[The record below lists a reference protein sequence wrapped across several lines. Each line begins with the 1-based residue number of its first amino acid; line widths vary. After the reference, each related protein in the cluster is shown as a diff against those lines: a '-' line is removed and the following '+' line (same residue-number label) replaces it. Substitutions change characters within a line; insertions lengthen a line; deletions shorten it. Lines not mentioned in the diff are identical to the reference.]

1 MMSQLLDLLEY
12 LKGRSLVYK
21 LSQNLRIP
29 GGTISSSKPWSIR
42 GCWEILVGMRWAG
55 WGWGPWRDWWG
66 RWGFMQDLMDPRWWR
81 LLVQEGEAAGTWLAP
96 LMIIGWG
103 GNLINGIWVKGEV
116 NLWSEKWDWDSAD
129 PRNMIG
135 LGWECCPSYVVI
147 TIPGSSDERST
158 LFFTEHLSFV
168 QR

>member
-1 MMSQLLDLLEY
+1 MTMMSRLLDLLEY

-81 LLVQEGEAAGTWLAP
+81 LLVQEGEAAGTWLVP
-96 LMIIGWG
+96 LMIIGLG
-103 GNLINGIWVKGEV
+103 GIWSMVFE
-116 NLWSEKWDWDSAD
+116 WREKSIFDLKSG
-129 PRNMIG
+129 IG
-135 LGWECCPSYVVI
+135 ILLTHAIW
-147 TIPGSSDERST
+147 PGLDENAVLHMS
-158 LFFTEHLSFV
+158 
-168 QR
+168 